1 MINPQQK
8 LYLFRIDFG
17 VAGNVDVSMDHLE
30 DAVHAWMVV
39 KRDSTSATN
48 DKNANGDV
56 AILVDPNVC
65 HRSGSGVN
73 SITFTSIRVY
83 P

>member
-1 MINPQQK
+1 
-8 LYLFRIDFG
+8 
-17 VAGNVDVSMDHLE
+17 MDHLE

-65 HRSGSGVN
+65 HRSGSGVKKN
-73 SITFTSIRVY
+73 QLVVVCTSLHGLRGWGQGFCDNGI
-83 P
+83 